1 MKYIGYILP
10 FFVIALFSYLFFG
23 MAPADKKVG
32 QSVSAP
38 QPTQQ
43 GEWQKKTDEQGG
55 VLVAVTP
62 LSFGKDA
69 VEWKFGV
76 VFTTH
81 TGSLNQ
87 DPREITT
94 LVDDKGNVYKPE
106 SWEGAG
112 PGGHHREGT
121 LVFKAINPSPTFVE
135 LKIKDIGG
143 IPERT
148 FRWDL

>member
-10 FFVIALFSYLFFG
+10 VLVIALFAYLFFG
-23 MAPADKKVG
+23 VAPTDKKVG
-32 QSVSAP
+32 QRTDTAQ
-38 QPTQQ
+38 QPQ

-55 VLVAVTP
+55 VLVEVTP
-62 LSFGKDA
+62 ISLGKD
-69 VEWKFGV
+69 VSPWKFAV

-81 TGSLNQ
+81 TGSLDQ
-87 DPREITT
+87 DPRATIA

-106 SWEGAG
+106 AWEGAG

-121 LVFKAINPSPTFVE
+121 LVFTAISPAPSFVE
-135 LKIKDIGG
+135 LKIKDLGG

-148 FRWDL
+148 LRWDL